1 MRELV
6 VKSHSE
12 TPPITAISVLGM
24 LPFLVVTLSVIY
36 NKYGICSDCIEITS
50 GNEVEKRCQLILEN
64 YHYLFYSP
72 TRYLAYAYFLRKTY
86 MNCQVF

>member
-1 MRELV
+1 MRELG

-12 TPPITAISVLGM
+12 TLPITAISGLGM

-50 GNEVEKRCQLILEN
+50 GNEVVTRCQLFWKIIII
-64 YHYLFYSP
+64 
-72 TRYLAYAYFLRKTY
+72 YFIGPQDTLHMLT
-86 MNCQVF
+86 F